1 MQTPSTN
8 TSKVC
13 SNPELLDSADQ
24 NHVAQKKTILVG
36 GNKLSDL
43 GGASSVSSVSWV
55 AEATP
60 STTTLRRLTLLAAA
74 CAAGA
79 LVDGPQGRHCI
90 RGGGGFVPVCGARAA
105 IFGSLGNGD
114 RSWRAAFGTSVLLP
128 PPLHG
133 PTACTCS

>member
-90 RGGGGFVPVCGARAA
+90 RGGG
-105 IFGSLGNGD
+105 LGNGD
-114 RSWRAAFGTSVLLP
+114 RSWRAAFGTSVFLP